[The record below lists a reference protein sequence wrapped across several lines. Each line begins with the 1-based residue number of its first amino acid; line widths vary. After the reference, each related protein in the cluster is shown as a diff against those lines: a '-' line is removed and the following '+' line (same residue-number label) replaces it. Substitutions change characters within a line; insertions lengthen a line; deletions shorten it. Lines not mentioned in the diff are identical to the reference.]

1 VDGLPSF
8 DFVSFLSPEER
19 IFSSSH
25 RELLAFL
32 RTLQHKGELLSSK
45 GPVTLWW
52 LTDNSNVSKFLSKG
66 SGKLPIMYLVLEV
79 LRLARS
85 LFLDVRPIW
94 VSRDHPWLQ
103 RADGLSKQIDTD
115 NWSVWDGDFAFIARS
130 FGPFTVDLFA
140 SAENAKVER
149 FFSYS
154 FENGCS
160 GVDAF
165 SFEWTGELAYIA
177 PPVSLVTRVIKKI
190 SITRMTG
197 VLLIPLWKSAKFW
210 TFAFPD
216 GGHLAEVFSELRV
229 LSVRT
234 SNWDTSTRDVL
245 GNRSVSFLALR
256 ISSSGC
262 GSLESKMGSG
272 RCFRLLFGR
281 VCKCMNN

>member
-1 VDGLPSF
+1 
-8 DFVSFLSPEER
+8 
-19 IFSSSH
+19 
-25 RELLAFL
+25 
-32 RTLQHKGELLSSK
+32 
-45 GPVTLWW
+45 
-52 LTDNSNVSKFLSKG
+52 
-66 SGKLPIMYLVLEV
+66 
-79 LRLARS
+79 
-85 LFLDVRPIW
+85 

-115 NWSVWDGDFAFIARS
+115 NWSVWDGNFAFIARS
-130 FGPFTVDLFA
+130 FGPLPVDLFA

-216 GGHLAEVFSELRV
+216 GRHLAEVFSELRV

-245 GNRSVSFLALR
+245 GNRSVSFLALQ

-262 GSLESKMGSG
+262 SSLESKMGSG